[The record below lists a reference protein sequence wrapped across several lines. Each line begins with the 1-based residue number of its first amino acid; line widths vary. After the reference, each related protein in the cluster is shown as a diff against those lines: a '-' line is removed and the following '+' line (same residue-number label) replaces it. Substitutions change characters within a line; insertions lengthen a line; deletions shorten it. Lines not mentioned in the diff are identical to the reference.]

1 MDKCAAPTG
10 GGKGRSYDYCYWHD
24 LRNEREVYGAT
35 WVEEDVGVVGKSW
48 LLEREGV
55 KVSVVVRWCCHL
67 WQRRRDGGRLVMVR
81 REGSLIVFSMREAK
95 LPWVLLEVTV
105 NGEGYFLW

>member
-35 WVEEDVGVVGKSW
+35 
-48 LLEREGV
+48 
-55 KVSVVVRWCCHL
+55 
-67 WQRRRDGGRLVMVR
+67 
-81 REGSLIVFSMREAK
+81 
-95 LPWVLLEVTV
+95 
-105 NGEGYFLW
+105 

>member
-35 WVEEDVGVVGKSW
+35 WVEG
-48 LLEREGV
+48 LLLLLLGLLLRGC
-55 KVSVVVRWCCHL
+55 WCCWKKL
-67 WQRRRDGGRLVMVR
+67 AAGKRR
-81 REGSLIVFSMREAK
+81 S
-95 LPWVLLEVTV
+95 
-105 NGEGYFLW
+105 